1 MNTYMKAQIDNMIST
16 LKIFQSSCELSA
28 TKDDGQIDKDE
39 AKALKTI
46 NKATERFI
54 KEIESLK

>member
-16 LKIFQSSCELSA
+16 LKIFQNSCELSA
-28 TKDDGQIDKDE
+28 RKDNGQIDKDE

-46 NKATERFI
+46 NKAAERFI